1 MPAGHIRDWLISDP
15 MKSDPV
21 EKSEN
26 CIEDKKD
33 QRGADN
39 EGGPRSGHAAMAKVG
54 PKIEAET
61 LGNDSAAAKPD
72 DTGSRCPFA
81 MAVETSFSSLSQSPL
96 PGQGAIDHLGYPLAI
111 MS

>member
-1 MPAGHIRDWLISDP
+1 MYAGRTRSRLADRRSNGIRS
-15 MKSDPV
+15 SR
-21 EKSEN
+21 KSEN
-26 CIEDKKD
+26 CIEEKKD
-33 QRGADN
+33 RRGADN

-81 MAVETSFSSLSQSPL
+81 VAVETSFSSLSQSPL
-96 PGQGAIDHLGYPLAI
+96 PGQGAIDHLGYP
-111 MS
+111 